1 MRPLPVISAI
11 LVSLFLFLLV
21 FERDRLLGFAFKD
34 DTPVVVEET
43 VEAGDQPTS
52 VAQIEAVDEV
62 TDTQNA
68 SPMVSVVALR
78 SVAQPVENA
87 VLLRGQT
94 EAARK
99 VEIRSE
105 VTGLIISEPLR
116 KGGYIEK
123 GQLLCEVEIGTRA
136 SVLADAE
143 GNLERANAAVP
154 EANARLAEAN
164 ARLSEAKINDTAAKR
179 LSEGGFASDT
189 RVASSAAAYESAL
202 AGVQGAKASVSAA
215 ESGIK
220 SAVARVVAAERD
232 IERLRILAPFS
243 GMLETDTAELGTL
256 MQPGALCTTVVLL
269 DPIKLVGF
277 VPETDVERIKVG
289 AMSGA
294 RLASGVDAVG
304 RVSFLSRTADSATRT
319 FRVEVIVPN
328 ADLAIRDGQTVEIV
342 VSSAGSDAHLLPASS
357 LTLNDEG
364 ALGVRVVEDQNVV
377 KFLEVSVL
385 RDSVDGIW
393 VLDLPQE
400 VSVITSGQEYV
411 IDGVTVAVTY
421 REPS

>member
-11 LVSLFLFLLV
+11 LVTVFLFLLV
-21 FERDRLLGFAFKD
+21 FERDRLLGFASGEA
-34 DTPVVVEET
+34 PVAEAPVSEEQT
-43 VEAGDQPTS
+43 ATIAENEAAEG
-52 VAQIEAVDEV
+52 AEL
-62 TDTQNA
+62 
-68 SPMVSVVALR
+68 SPKVLVVALR

-94 EAARK
+94 EAARE
-99 VEIRSE
+99 VEVRSE
-105 VTGLIISEPLR
+105 VTGLIISDPLR
-116 KGGYIEK
+116 KGTYVEK

-154 EANARLAEAN
+154 EALARLAEAN
-164 ARLSEAKINDTAAKR
+164 ARLAEAEINNTAAKR

-189 RVASSAAAYESAL
+189 RVASATASRESAL
-202 AGVQGAKASVSAA
+202 AGVQSAKAAVSAA

-220 SAVARVVAAERD
+220 SAQARVVAAQRD
-232 IERLRILAPFS
+232 IERLRITAPFA

-289 AMSGA
+289 AMAGA

-304 RVSFLSRTADSATRT
+304 SVSFLSRTADIATRT

-342 VSSAGSDAHLLPASS
+342 VSSAGSDAHLLPASA
-357 LTLNDEG
+357 LTLNDQG
-364 ALGVRVVEDQNVV
+364 DLGVRVVEEQNVV
-377 KFLEVSVL
+377 KFLDVTIL
-385 RDSVDGIW
+385 RDTVEGIW
-393 VLDLPQE
+393 VLGLPTE

-411 IDGVTVAVTY
+411 VDGVTVDVTY